1 MKKKLFILAGIASL
15 SLLASCSNAKDLAA
29 LDFTFDIPN
38 KESLIQVTNENC
50 GGDVHE
56 FLVQYRDKGPDAD
69 KLMENYKSIAITA
82 HYKETS
88 NKGSYIKSVT
98 DFEEGNSYYYQRD
111 YEIIDNEE
119 IEKAKVETRII
130 RGEKSYVV
138 ITDFTFNEKEFTF
151 TNSETLETKTAKI
164 SGTKKV
170 YTSVPLG
177 RITTEKYKESDENK
191 TIDLKNNVDYLKSPA
206 LGTPREI
213 DNGYWG
219 VYKSEDENTVLMVHN
234 GCAKLFVNGMASVYF
249 NYPNKNTDIKFE
261 FSNTPLVNK
270 KYDLGTLKQ
279 YSLAEVGEYE
289 STFVIPFARILSEN
303 MDTKFGEPKPI
314 FKDAYSNT
322 YEAFLSKYFTIEY

>member
-38 KESLIQVTNENC
+38 KDSLIQVTNENC

-56 FLVQYRDKGPDAD
+56 FLVQYKDKGPDAD
-69 KLMENYKSIAITA
+69 KLMEDYKSIAITA
-82 HYKETS
+82 HYKETA

-138 ITDFTFNEKEFTF
+138 ITKFTFNEKEFTF
-151 TNSETLETKTAKI
+151 TNSETSETKTAKI

-191 TIDLKNNVDYLKSPA
+191 NIDVKAHLYVASPI

-213 DNGYWG
+213 SNGFWEI
-219 VYKSEDENTVLMVHN
+219 YKSEDENTILMVDK
-234 GCAKLFVNGMASVYF
+234 GCTKLFVNGMASVYL

-261 FSNTPLVNK
+261 FSDTPLVNK
-270 KYDLGTLKQ
+270 KYDLGTLKK
-279 YSLAEVGEYE
+279 YSLDEAGEYE
-289 STFVIPFARILSEN
+289 NKFVIPFAIILSEN
-303 MDTKFGEPKPI
+303 MDTTFGETRPI
-314 FKDAYSNT
+314 FKDTYSNT